1 MPSFDVVS
9 EIDLQVVRNA
19 VDQANREVQ
28 TRFDFRGVDCG
39 FELQEKAISIH
50 ADEEFQLKQLEDM
63 LKGKLAKNKLD
74 SACLKPGEIEASGK
88 SKRMSYGLIEG
99 VEKDIARNI
108 VKLIKNSKLKVQS
121 AIQGEQVRITGKKRD
136 ELQAAMAVLK
146 EADIEIP
153 LQFTNFRD

>member
-9 EIDLQVVRNA
+9 EIDLQIVRNA
-19 VDQANREVQ
+19 VDQANREVE

-39 FELQEKAISIH
+39 FELKEKSISVH
-50 ADEEFQLKQLEDM
+50 ADEEFQLNQLEDM
-63 LKGKLAKNKLD
+63 LKSRLAKNKID
-74 SACLKPGEIEASGK
+74 AACLKPGEMEASGK
-88 SKRMSYGLIEG
+88 SKRKVYGLIEG

-108 VKLIKNSKLKVQS
+108 VKLVKNSKLKVQS

-136 ELQAAMAVLK
+136 DLQAAMTLLK
-146 EADIEIP
+146 ESEIEIP